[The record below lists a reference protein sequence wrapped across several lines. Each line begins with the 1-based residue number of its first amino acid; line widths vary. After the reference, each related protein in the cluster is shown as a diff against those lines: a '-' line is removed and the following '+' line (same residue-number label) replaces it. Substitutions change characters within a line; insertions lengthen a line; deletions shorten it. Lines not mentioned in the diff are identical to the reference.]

1 MKNRYP
7 TPEELYKLELEAR
20 RLRSQEIARL
30 TAVAVT
36 AAVTGLKSFFARF
49 ASQNTKGARHA

>member
-30 TAVAVT
+30 IRV
-36 AAVTGLKSFFARF
+36 AVTGLKSVFARL
-49 ASQNTKGARHA
+49 ASPNTKGVRHA

>member
-7 TPEELYKLELEAR
+7 TTEELYKLELEAR

-30 TAVAVT
+30 IGVA
-36 AAVTGLKSFFARF
+36 AAGLKSFFARL
-49 ASQNTKGARHA
+49 ASPDTKGVRHA